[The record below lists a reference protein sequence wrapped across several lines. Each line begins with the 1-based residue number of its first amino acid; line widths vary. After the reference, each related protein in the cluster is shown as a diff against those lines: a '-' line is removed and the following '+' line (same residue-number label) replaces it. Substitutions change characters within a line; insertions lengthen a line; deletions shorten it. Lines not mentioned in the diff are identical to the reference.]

1 MCINVYI
8 LPLLSKLVMS
18 FKRSPKFNIS
28 SKCKGSQSI
37 KVDVKLLLK
46 FHGSKINFSRS
57 SLHDMILFE
66 NGFLGN
72 RKQKVEKRLKYGLST
87 TLYANAGQGYYRA
100 IHLSMQVTTMNIE
113 SIFPNF
119 KCR

>member
-8 LPLLSKLVMS
+8 LPLLSKLVME

-28 SKCKGSQSI
+28 CKCKGSQSI

-57 SLHDMILFE
+57 SLDDMILFE

-72 RKQKVEKRLKYGLST
+72 RKQKVEKSLKYELGT
-87 TLYANAGQGYYRA
+87 NLYANAR
-100 IHLSMQVTTMNIE
+100 
-113 SIFPNF
+113 
-119 KCR
+119 